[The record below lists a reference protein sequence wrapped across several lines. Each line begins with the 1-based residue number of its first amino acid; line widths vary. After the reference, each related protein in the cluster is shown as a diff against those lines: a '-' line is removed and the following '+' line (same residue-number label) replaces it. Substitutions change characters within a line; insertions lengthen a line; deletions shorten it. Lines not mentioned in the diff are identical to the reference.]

1 MCLDEYIPHQILYQV
16 WIFYVELWL
25 NIFKARS
32 MKHDETD
39 FDFVYKSCLHAL
51 YIVNKKTFES
61 CVHEIEDKSWPVMSV
76 CCVAISEI
84 YYMWKLG

>member
-39 FDFVYKSCLHAL
+39 FDFVYMFTC
-51 YIVNKKTFES
+51 
-61 CVHEIEDKSWPVMSV
+61 P
-76 CCVAISEI
+76 I
-84 YYMWKLG
+84 YCKQKDLWIMCAWDWG